1 MNTFY
6 FSFCSYWMYFNLC
19 MYFCILAF
27 ASLLA
32 IPIEITS
39 SAMGLNIRAVTARI
53 KKYKSIIMKKKKI
66 FNSID
71 ILDSK
76 SLIDLHISTMNLFE
90 NMRIWKEIK
99 KLNTSTVIKDFRLFI
114 AKCYVIVWKN
124 SSGLK
129 RKKTG
134 ECFHQTVQL
143 VIIKIQGL
151 WKIKKLVDSKPL

>member
-1 MNTFY
+1 
-6 FSFCSYWMYFNLC
+6 

-76 SLIDLHISTMNLFE
+76 SLIDLHISHDEFVWEYEDMK
-90 NMRIWKEIK
+90 RSK
-99 KLNTSTVIKDFRLFI
+99 KVKYF
-114 AKCYVIVWKN
+114 N
-124 SSGLK
+124 SNQ
-129 RKKTG
+129 R
-134 ECFHQTVQL
+134 F
-143 VIIKIQGL
+143 
-151 WKIKKLVDSKPL
+151 

>member
-1 MNTFY
+1 
-6 FSFCSYWMYFNLC
+6 

-32 IPIEITS
+32 IPTEITS

-76 SLIDLHISTMNLFE
+76 SLIDLHISHDEFVLEYEDMKRN
-90 NMRIWKEIK
+90 K
-99 KLNTSTVIKDFRLFI
+99 KVKYF
-114 AKCYVIVWKN
+114 N
-124 SSGLK
+124 SNQ
-129 RKKTG
+129 R
-134 ECFHQTVQL
+134 F
-143 VIIKIQGL
+143 
-151 WKIKKLVDSKPL
+151 

>member
-1 MNTFY
+1 
-6 FSFCSYWMYFNLC
+6 

-76 SLIDLHISTMNLFE
+76 SLIDLHISHDEFVWEYEDMKRN
-90 NMRIWKEIK
+90 K
-99 KLNTSTVIKDFRLFI
+99 KVKYF
-114 AKCYVIVWKN
+114 N
-124 SSGLK
+124 SNQ
-129 RKKTG
+129 R
-134 ECFHQTVQL
+134 F
-143 VIIKIQGL
+143 
-151 WKIKKLVDSKPL
+151 

>member
-1 MNTFY
+1 
-6 FSFCSYWMYFNLC
+6 

-53 KKYKSIIMKKKKI
+53 KKYKSIIMKKKI

-76 SLIDLHISTMNLFE
+76 SLIDLHISHDEFVWEYEDMKRN
-90 NMRIWKEIK
+90 K
-99 KLNTSTVIKDFRLFI
+99 KVKYF
-114 AKCYVIVWKN
+114 N
-124 SSGLK
+124 SNQ
-129 RKKTG
+129 R
-134 ECFHQTVQL
+134 F
-143 VIIKIQGL
+143 
-151 WKIKKLVDSKPL
+151 

>member
-1 MNTFY
+1 
-6 FSFCSYWMYFNLC
+6 

-53 KKYKSIIMKKKKI
+53 KKYKSIIMKKKI

-76 SLIDLHISTMNLFE
+76 SLIDLHISHDEFVLEYEDMKRN
-90 NMRIWKEIK
+90 K
-99 KLNTSTVIKDFRLFI
+99 KVKYF
-114 AKCYVIVWKN
+114 N
-124 SSGLK
+124 SNQ
-129 RKKTG
+129 R
-134 ECFHQTVQL
+134 F
-143 VIIKIQGL
+143 
-151 WKIKKLVDSKPL
+151 

>member
-1 MNTFY
+1 
-6 FSFCSYWMYFNLC
+6 

-76 SLIDLHISTMNLFE
+76 SLIDLHISHDEFVLEYEDMKRN
-90 NMRIWKEIK
+90 K
-99 KLNTSTVIKDFRLFI
+99 KVKYFNINQRF
-114 AKCYVIVWKN
+114 
-124 SSGLK
+124 
-129 RKKTG
+129 
-134 ECFHQTVQL
+134 
-143 VIIKIQGL
+143 
-151 WKIKKLVDSKPL
+151 